1 MALSKIVRNTKLYT
15 RQEKNRML
23 KRTIRHEE
31 LKGDYTMEKKIIIDA
46 CEISGEFEVMA
57 MYEDGEELESK
68 TVTTEIEAIKVFDD
82 LFMKYAEPLQCALY
96 NKLHSG
102 KKYTLVYLNDFGFP
116 VAEKITFHSVRSSTY
131 AQHSDVME
139 MIFTP
144 YRKRTQY
151 RKLFYSCSMMIFEGW
166 QDLKEEEI
174 KETLEDNKNVK
185 ITKSKYGCFDSRY
198 IDDLENCFKNP
209 VVIFKNYKTG
219 VNGKIYA

>member
-1 MALSKIVRNTKLYT
+1 MF
-15 RQEKNRML
+15 
-23 KRTIRHEE
+23 KRTIKHEE
-31 LKGDYTMEKKIIIDA
+31 LKGGYTMGKKIIIDA
-46 CEISGEFEVMA
+46 CEIFGEFEVMA

-68 TVTTEIEAIKVFDD
+68 TVTTESEAIKVFDE
-82 LFMKYAEPLQCALY
+82 LFLKYAEPLQCALY

-102 KKYTLVYLNDFGFP
+102 KKYTLVYLDDFGFP
-116 VAEKITFHSVRSSTY
+116 VSEKITFHSVRSSTY
-131 AQHSDVME
+131 AQYSDVME

-151 RKLFYSCSMMIFEGW
+151 RKFFYNCSMMFFEGW

-174 KETLEDNKNVK
+174 KVTLEDNKNVK